1 MSKTLEVNFK
11 LQIAGR
17 RREEERIEERR
28 EEKGG
33 GGGRKGGKGEAKNE
47 RRTDMNCSS
56 HWPKMCS
63 G

>member
-1 MSKTLEVNFK
+1 MLKVNFK
-11 LQIAGR
+11 LLIAGR
-17 RREEERIEERR
+17 RREEERIGEQR

-33 GGGRKGGKGEAKNE
+33 GGGKKEGRVEAKNE
-47 RRTDMNCSS
+47 RRADMNDSS